1 MNSNKCLSIS
11 KRCKPSKFIDFGLF
25 PFVNFPIDFDSYD
38 KYLKKNNYRSK
49 KRLKLS
55 ICKKCGYLYLQNRA
69 NPKVIDKIYSK
80 FYKYPS
86 AQLNQINPT
95 RDDFFVKKIFNI
107 LNFKKIKTVLEIGCY
122 DGYILS
128 QIKKKYPKIN
138 LHGCEP
144 SDGAN
149 IAIKF
154 GLNIKKKFFNKKLYE
169 GKTFDLVII
178 RHTLEHIYEID
189 KIIKNIKSVMNE
201 NTYLAIEVP
210 NINFYLKNGL
220 LEVFSFQHIHYFS
233 PKSFKI
239 ISNDHKLKIF
249 KIIETP
255 ENLIVLLSKKDSNI
269 KKNKINTDFHYFKN
283 FKEKIYKNSS
293 SIKKI
298 LSRYKQEEIM
308 LWGAGGFAIAAT
320 NLYKIPVSFK
330 TLIVD
335 KDKSKKGLSINDRS
349 TKISNIDEKK
359 IKKKKLVIISSYYSK
374 QIIDDIK
381 KLKIN
386 IDVLIMFPNINLK
399 KIRV

>member
-1 MNSNKCLSIS
+1 M
-11 KRCKPSKFIDFGLF
+11 
-25 PFVNFPIDFDSYD
+25 
-38 KYLKKNNYRSK
+38 
-49 KRLKLS
+49 
-55 ICKKCGYLYLQNRA
+55 
-69 NPKVIDKIYSK
+69 
-80 FYKYPS
+80 
-86 AQLNQINPT
+86 
-95 RDDFFVKKIFNI
+95 
-107 LNFKKIKTVLEIGCY
+107 
-122 DGYILS
+122 
-128 QIKKKYPKIN
+128 
-138 LHGCEP
+138 
-144 SDGAN
+144 
-149 IAIKF
+149 
-154 GLNIKKKFFNKKLYE
+154 
-169 GKTFDLVII
+169 
-178 RHTLEHIYEID
+178 
-189 KIIKNIKSVMNE
+189 
-201 NTYLAIEVP
+201 
-210 NINFYLKNGL
+210 
-220 LEVFSFQHIHYFS
+220 
-233 PKSFKI
+233 
-239 ISNDHKLKIF
+239 
-249 KIIETP
+249 
-255 ENLIVLLSKKDSNI
+255 IVLLSKKDSNI

-399 KIRV
+399 KIRVWNT